1 MTVTAPAPA
10 GATAKRVFLRLIR
23 PRPQADPYPD
33 YRRLRELAPVH
44 TIRLPG
50 LGEAWVA
57 AAHAEV
63 ALLLRHRD
71 FGPLSHARL
80 DLLSPGW
87 RRQPLT
93 SCIYRSMAF
102 RSGGDHRANRGLV
115 AGDFSARTASA
126 HRESLTL
133 LAEQLLDGIARDGR
147 ETDLMDTLALPF
159 AALTIGRALGVPDGL
174 ALELSRLSRVA
185 STVFEPMAT
194 AAQRASQHRA
204 GERIV
209 DLLGALLADR
219 LRAPQDDLLT
229 RLVSRHPA
237 PESTETDRSTGEDEV
252 TGRST
257 GEGVAAGRSDG
268 EDEALGRSAGGDEAT
283 GRSGEEGG
291 RGDRHAGEGRATG
304 RSAGEGA
311 REDVLREALSTV
323 VMLFGAGF
331 DSPASAVGLGAG
343 LFMDHPEQ
351 AALLRAD
358 PSLARRAAEEVL
370 RHDSP
375 VHLVTRTAH
384 RDTHLAG
391 VPIPR
396 DGVVFGLLAS
406 GNRDS
411 LAVSDPDRFDITR
424 TPTPALSFGAG
435 AHYCLGAPLARLQS
449 EVLFP
454 LLFERFPGLRPAAT
468 PTYRSPGTMLRGFE
482 HLPVRLR

>member
-1 MTVTAPAPA
+1 MAPAPA

-102 RSGGDHRANRGLV
+102 RSGLDHRVNRGLV
-115 AGDFSARTASA
+115 AGDFSARTADG

-133 LAEQLLDGIARDGR
+133 LAEELLDGLARGGR
-147 ETDLMDTLALPF
+147 ETDLMDSLALPF
-159 AALTIGRALGVPDGL
+159 AALTIGRALGVPDGP

-194 AAQRASQHRA
+194 AAQRAAQHRA
-204 GERIV
+204 GEGIV
-209 DLLGALLADR
+209 DLLGALLAER
-219 LRAPQDDLLT
+219 RRAPQDDLLT
-229 RLVSRHPA
+229 RLATARPA
-237 PESTETDRSTGEDEV
+237 DRDADGPTDRNAD
-252 TGRST
+252 
-257 GEGVAAGRSDG
+257 GV
-268 EDEALGRSAGGDEAT
+268 
-283 GRSGEEGG
+283 
-291 RGDRHAGEGRATG
+291 
-304 RSAGEGA
+304 
-311 REDVLREALSTV
+311 REALSTA

-343 LFMDHPEQ
+343 LLMEHPEQ

-358 PSLARRAAEEVL
+358 PSLGRRAAEEIL
-370 RHDSP
+370 RYDSP

-384 RDTHLAG
+384 RDTRLAG

-406 GNRDS
+406 GNRDP
-411 LAVSDPDRFDITR
+411 LAVFEPDRFDIAR
-424 TPTPALSFGAG
+424 IPAPALSFGAG

-449 EVLFP
+449 EILFP
-454 LLFERFPGLRPAAT
+454 LLLRRFPALRPAA
-468 PTYRSPGTMLRGFE
+468 PPVYRSPGTMLRGYE
-482 HLPVRLR
+482 HLPVLLR